1 MGHKKTIRLT
11 YKRNNGHQ
19 AWCANENGGLFNLA
33 KFIEANLNLEDGE
46 RLWLIL
52 VKDTAEGGEKT

>member
-1 MGHKKTIRLT
+1 MFKKTIRLT

-19 AWCANENGGLFNLA
+19 AWVSTENGSLFNLA
-33 KFIEANLNLEDGE
+33 KFIEANLKLEDGK
-46 RLWLIL
+46 RLWLIV